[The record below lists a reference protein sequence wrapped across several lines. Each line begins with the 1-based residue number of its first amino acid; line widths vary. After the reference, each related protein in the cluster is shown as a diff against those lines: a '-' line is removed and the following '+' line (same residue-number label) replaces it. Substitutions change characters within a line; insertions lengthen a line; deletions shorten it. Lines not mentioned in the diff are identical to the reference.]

1 MPLKTL
7 ENKNTSIIDSNTPS
21 VTLKGYT
28 KEDYLKDEYSGLLED
43 LRGIEDAITSIEA
56 NRNIKDEEYRTLLLN
71 EQQGYYINVEKR
83 LLLHPLHYDNVEKQI
98 NIIMGCIIFA
108 KSEITKLS
116 WEVVRLDE
124 FIYAY
129 DRNPQGQYALRYNDA
144 VKETE
149 HLNNAIVRWKKYVSK
164 KERDLA
170 DYKYENL
177 GFTKCQLMDLG
188 F

>member
-1 MPLKTL
+1 MPLKTFQTT
-7 ENKNTSIIDSNTPS
+7 TSNVNINSYGLL
-21 VTLKGYT
+21 LKEYT
-28 KEDYLKDEYSGLLED
+28 KEDYLEDEYSSLLED
-43 LRGIEDAITSIEA
+43 LRGIEDAIASIKA

-98 NIIMGCIIFA
+98 SIIMRCIIFA

-116 WEVVRLDE
+116 LDVIRLDE

-129 DRNPQGQYALRYNDA
+129 DRNPEGQHALRYNESL
-144 VKETE
+144 KETE
-149 HLNNAIVRWKKYVSK
+149 HLNNAIIRWKSYVTK